1 MRKGEGS
8 LETVMY
14 SEAGATMGGWGSAQG
29 KRPGPSFGACIYAF
43 LGLSF
48 SFGNEI
54 QNTSMPHNIY
64 KNVRCYTDIVII
76 KKLSGFSTNWKL
88 S

>member
-14 SEAGATMGGWGSAQG
+14 SEAGATIGGWGPAQG

-43 LGLSF
+43 WASVS

-54 QNTSMPHNIY
+54 QKTSMPHNIY
-64 KNVRCYTDIVII
+64 KNVRYYTDIVII
-76 KKLSGFSTNWKL
+76 KKLSRFSTN
-88 S
+88 